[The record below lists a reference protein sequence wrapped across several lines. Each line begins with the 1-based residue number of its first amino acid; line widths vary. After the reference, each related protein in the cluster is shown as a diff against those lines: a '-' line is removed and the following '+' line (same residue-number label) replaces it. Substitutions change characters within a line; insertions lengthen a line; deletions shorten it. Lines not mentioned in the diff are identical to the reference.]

1 MKMCGVSNKEGLVDM
16 YEFLFNDAESPK
28 ILKSGKNFL
37 TAEVFAETME
47 NLLERSLIIEFG

>member
-1 MKMCGVSNKEGLVDM
+1 MYGESNKEGLVDM
-16 YEFLFNDAESPK
+16 YKFLFNDAESPK

-47 NLLERSLIIEFG
+47 NLLERSLIIKFG